1 MPLNIDFQQIFLH
14 LLNFTLLFAILYY
27 LLYSP
32 VKNFMAKREAYYADM
47 EKEANAQLASAQ
59 QEKEEYSALRAAA
72 DEEIHQE
79 KEKVRKELDDLYT
92 RKVRQAEDEASKI
105 LATARE
111 DAQRE
116 KANIIASA
124 QVEISQMVTAATEKI
139 VLQSSAS
146 EAFEQFLD
154 AAEGGSADDTIY
166 Q

>member
-32 VKNFMAKREAYYADM
+32 VKNFMAKREEYYANI
-47 EKEANAQLASAQ
+47 EKEAHAHLEHARH
-59 QEKEEYSALRAAA
+59 EREEYSALRAAA

-92 RKVRQAEDEASKI
+92 RRVRQAEEDASKI
-105 LATARE
+105 LANARE
-111 DAQRE
+111 DAKRE
-116 KANIIASA
+116 KANIIGSA
-124 QVEISQMVTAATEKI
+124 QAEISEMVTAATEKI
-139 VLQSSAS
+139 VLQASAS

-154 AAEGGSADDTIY
+154 AAEGGNSDDTIY

>member
-92 RKVRQAEDEASKI
+92 RKVRQAEEEASKI
-105 LATARE
+105 LAAARE

-116 KANIIASA
+116 KSNIIASA
-124 QVEISQMVTAATEKI
+124 QAEISEMVTAATEKI

-154 AAEGGSADDTIY
+154 AAEGGMTDDTIY

>member
-27 LLYSP
+27 LLYKP
-32 VKNFMAKREAYYADM
+32 VKDFMAKREAYYADM
-47 EKEANAQLASAQ
+47 DKEANAHLQSAQ
-59 QEKEEYSALRAAA
+59 HEKEEYSALRAAA
-72 DEEIHQE
+72 DQEIHQE

-92 RKVRQAEDEASKI
+92 KKVRQAEDEAAKI
-105 LATARE
+105 LANARE
-111 DAQRE
+111 EAQRE
-116 KANIIASA
+116 KTNIINSA

-139 VLQSSAS
+139 VLQASAS

-154 AAEGGSADDTIY
+154 AAEGGSSDDTIY

>member
-79 KEKVRKELDDLYT
+79 KEKST
-92 RKVRQAEDEASKI
+92 
-105 LATARE
+105 
-111 DAQRE
+111 QRLGWH
-116 KANIIASA
+116 
-124 QVEISQMVTAATEKI
+124 QRVE
-139 VLQSSAS
+139 
-146 EAFEQFLD
+146 
-154 AAEGGSADDTIY
+154 
-166 Q
+166 

>member
-32 VKNFMAKREAYYADM
+32 VKKFMAKREEYYANM
-47 EKEANAQLASAQ
+47 EKEANAHLESALHDK
-59 QEKEEYSALRAAA
+59 EKYSALRAAA

-92 RKVRQAEDEASKI
+92 RKVRQAEEDASKI
-105 LATARE
+105 LANARE
-111 DAQRE
+111 DAKRE

-124 QVEISQMVTAATEKI
+124 QAEISEMVTAATEKI
-139 VLQSSAS
+139 VLQASAS

-154 AAEGGSADDTIY
+154 AAEGGNSDDTIY

>member
-32 VKNFMAKREAYYADM
+32 VKNFMAKRDEYYANMD
-47 EKEANAQLASAQ
+47 KEANAHLEDALH
-59 QEKEEYSALRAAA
+59 EKEEYAALRASA

-92 RKVRQAEDEASKI
+92 RKVRQAEEEASKI
-105 LATARE
+105 LAAARE

-116 KANIIASA
+116 KSNIIASA
-124 QVEISQMVTAATEKI
+124 QAEISEMVTAATEKI

-154 AAEGGSADDTIY
+154 AAEGGMNDDPIY